1 LVFSSTVFLFLFLPG
16 LLFLYYNPFLS
27 LSKSPDKGRTFRNA
41 ILLLTSLF
49 FYAWG
54 EPLFVFVMI
63 VSILVNWALGL
74 FCMHEKS
81 KKSVLTATVIYNV
94 GLLFVFKYL
103 SFTLRNIDD
112 IFHTGV
118 VIEIA
123 LPIGISFF
131 TFQLMSYVF
140 DVCRTPELARRNP
153 LDVALYVSLFPQLI
167 AGPIVRFET
176 IADEIQGRVETSRD
190 FTEGMTRFVFGLG
203 KKLLIANY
211 VGFLADEIFTLNVSL
226 SAATAWVGAISYTL
240 QIYFDFSG
248 YSDMA
253 IGLGRM
259 FGFHFE
265 ENFNYPY
272 ISKSI
277 TEFWRRW
284 HISLSTWF
292 RDYLYIPLGGNRG
305 SKKRTVFNLFVVWLL
320 TGMWHGANWTF
331 IVWGLYYFALL
342 LVERIGREH
351 NLSQYFPG
359 WVGRLYALFFIVVGW
374 VLFRSESIASAGK
387 YLTFLFG
394 AGGWVDESA
403 RLYLRE
409 GKVILLAGILF
420 SMPVAAWC
428 GKRFGVNTRVK
439 DMTISLSLVCVFI
452 LSILACIKNSYNP
465 FIYFNF

>member
-16 LLFLYYNPFLS
+16 LLAVYYNPFFLFF
-27 LSKSPDKGRTFRNA
+27 KSPDKGRTLRNT
-41 ILLLTSLF
+41 ILLLTSLC

-63 VSILVNWALGL
+63 ASILINWWFGL
-74 FCMHEKS
+74 LRARGKS
-81 KKSVLTATVIYNV
+81 IKGVLTAAVIYNV

-103 SFTLRNIDD
+103 SFTLRNIDYV
-112 IFHTGV
+112 FHTGV
-118 VIEIA
+118 TVEIA

-176 IADEIQGRVETSRD
+176 IANEIRGRVETSRD

-211 VGFLADEIFTLNVSL
+211 VGFLADEIFASTLPL
-226 SAATAWVGAISYTL
+226 SAGAAWIGAVAYTL

-265 ENFNYPY
+265 ENFDYPY

-305 SKKRTVFNLFVVWLL
+305 SKSRSVFNLFVVWLL
-320 TGMWHGANWTF
+320 TGIWHGANWTF
-331 IVWGLYYFALL
+331 IAWGLYYFVLL
-342 LVERIGREH
+342 LAERAGRECG
-351 NLSQYFPG
+351 LSNRFPG
-359 WVGRLYALFFIVVGW
+359 WVGRLYALFFIMVGW
-374 VLFRSESIASAGK
+374 VLFRSESIAAAER
-387 YLTFLFG
+387 YLSFLFG
-394 AGGWVDESA
+394 AGGWIDESA
-403 RLYLRE
+403 RLYFHE
-409 GKVILLAGILF
+409 GKVVLLAGIVF
-420 SMPVAAWC
+420 SAPVAAWC
-428 GKRFGVNTRVK
+428 GKRFTVNARLK
-439 DMTISLSLVCVFI
+439 DGAISLSLALVFV
-452 LSILACIKNSYNP
+452 LSILACVKNSYNP

>member
-1 LVFSSTVFLFLFLPG
+1 
-16 LLFLYYNPFLS
+16 LLAFYYNPFLS
-27 LSKSPDKGRTFRNA
+27 FFSADKVRTFRNT
-41 ILLLTSLF
+41 ILLLASIC

-54 EPLFVFVMI
+54 EPVFVFVMMT
-63 VSILVNWALGL
+63 SILVNWWFGL
-74 FCMHEKS
+74 LRARGKP
-81 KKSVLTATVIYNV
+81 KKSVLTAAVVYNV
-94 GLLFVFKYL
+94 ALLFVFKYL
-103 SFTLRNIDD
+103 SFTLRNVNYV
-112 IFHTGV
+112 FHTDV
-118 VIEIA
+118 TADIA

-140 DVCRTPELARRNP
+140 DVCQRPELARRNP

-176 IADEIQGRVETSRD
+176 IADEIRGRVETNSD
-190 FTEGMTRFVFGLG
+190 FTDGVTRFVFGLG

-211 VGFLADEIFTLNVSL
+211 VGFLADEIFTSSFPL
-226 SAATAWVGAISYTL
+226 SSATAWIGAIAYTL

-265 ENFNYPY
+265 ENFDYPY
-272 ISKSI
+272 VSKSV

-305 SKKRTVFNLFVVWLL
+305 TKSRTIFNLFVVWLL
-320 TGMWHGANWTF
+320 TGVWHGANWTF
-331 IVWGLYYFALL
+331 VAWGLYYFVLL
-342 LVERIGREH
+342 LTERASRERG
-351 NLSQYFPG
+351 LSNFFPSRMG
-359 WVGRLYALFFIVVGW
+359 HLYALFFVVIGW
-374 VLFRSESIASAGK
+374 VLFRSESIAAAGK
-387 YLTFLFG
+387 YLTFMFG
-394 AGGWVDESA
+394 ANGWIDESA
-403 RLYLRE
+403 KLYFRD
-409 GKVILLAGILF
+409 GKVVLLAGMLF

-428 GKRFGVNTRVK
+428 EKRLVVGARLK
-439 DMTISLSLVCVFI
+439 DAAISLSILLVFV

>member
-1 LVFSSTVFLFLFLPG
+1 LVFSSTVFLFFFLPG
-16 LLFLYYNPFLS
+16 VLVFYYNPVLLLFS
-27 LSKSPDKGRTFRNA
+27 ADRVRTFRNMV
-41 ILLLTSLF
+41 LLLASLC

-54 EPLFVFVMI
+54 EPVFVFVMMA
-63 VSILVNWALGL
+63 SILINWWFGL
-74 FCMHEKS
+74 LRARGKS
-81 KKSVLTATVIYNV
+81 GKSVLTAAVIYNV

-103 SFTLRNIDD
+103 SFTLRNADYLL
-112 IFHTGV
+112 HTG
-118 VIEIA
+118 ITADIA

-140 DVCRTPELARRNP
+140 DVCRTPELARRSP
-153 LDVALYVSLFPQLI
+153 LDTALYVSLFPQLI

-176 IADEIQGRVETSRD
+176 IAGEIRGRTETSRD
-190 FTEGMTRFVFGLG
+190 FTDGMTRFVFGLG

-211 VGFLADEIFTLNVSL
+211 AGFLADEIFAPPLSL
-226 SAATAWVGAISYTL
+226 SAATAWIGAAAYTL

-265 ENFNYPY
+265 ENFDYPY

-284 HISLSTWF
+284 HISLGTWF

-305 SKKRTVFNLFVVWLL
+305 TRSRTVFNLLIVWLL
-320 TGMWHGANWTF
+320 TGIWHGANWTF
-331 IVWGLYYFALL
+331 VAWGLYYFVLL
-342 LVERIGREH
+342 LAERASRERG
-351 NLSQYFPG
+351 LSNFFPSWMG
-359 WVGRLYALFFIVVGW
+359 HLYAPFFIMIGW
-374 VLFRSESIASAGK
+374 VLFRSESIAAAGR

-394 AGGWVDESA
+394 ANGWADESA
-403 RLYLRE
+403 RLYFHE
-409 GKVILLAGILF
+409 GKAVLLAGIVF

-428 GKRFGVNTRVK
+428 KQRINISARLK
-439 DMTISLSLVCVFI
+439 DAAISLSLLLVFV